1 MTPAPTPGQP
11 ERRPAFTRQPILQS
25 ADPYAVLG
33 LDRRATPA
41 EIKRAYFEM
50 VRQYSPET
58 NPEAFKQIRAAY
70 EKLNSA
76 ENKTETDLF
85 LFQPPPQW
93 EARKRRRKLDLD
105 FDPQDILRL
114 LQNHGDLGRARF
126 DEDFRPLVLQRK
138 VEQKFAKCL
147 TGKKAWYL
155 SPTTTKWEGE
165 EENHAKRNCKRNLP
179 SSELQ
184 FDRKRH

>member
-1 MTPAPTPGQP
+1 MTPAPTPEQP
-11 ERRPAFTRQPILQS
+11 ERRPAFTRQPILHS

-33 LDRRATPA
+33 LDRRATPE
-41 EIKRAYFEM
+41 EIKRAYFEL

-85 LFQPPPQW
+85 LFQPPSQW

-105 FDPQDILRL
+105 FDPQDILL
-114 LQNHGDLGRARF
+114 VLQNRGDLGRTRF
-126 DEDFRPLVLQRK
+126 DEDFHPIEV
-138 VEQKFAKCL
+138 
-147 TGKKAWYL
+147 
-155 SPTTTKWEGE
+155 
-165 EENHAKRNCKRNLP
+165 
-179 SSELQ
+179 
-184 FDRKRH
+184 DRK

>member
-1 MTPAPTPGQP
+1 MTSSTPEQP
-11 ERRPAFTRQPILQS
+11 ERRSAITRTPILSS

-33 LDRRATPA
+33 LDRHATST
-41 EIKRAYFEM
+41 EIKRAYFEL

-58 NPEAFKQIRAAY
+58 NPEAFKQVRTAY

-85 LFQPPPQW
+85 LFQPPSQW

-114 LQNHGDLGRARF
+114 MQNTGDLGRASF
-126 DEDFRPLVLQRK
+126 DEDHR
-138 VEQKFAKCL
+138 
-147 TGKKAWYL
+147 
-155 SPTTTKWEGE
+155 SIE
-165 EENHAKRNCKRNLP
+165 ELCK
-179 SSELQ
+179 
-184 FDRKRH
+184 

>member
-1 MTPAPTPGQP
+1 MTTASTPEQP
-11 ERRPAFTRQPILQS
+11 ERRPVFSRQPILHS

-33 LDRRATPA
+33 LERRATPG
-41 EIKRAYFEM
+41 EIKRAYFEL

-58 NPEAFKQIRAAY
+58 NPEAFKQIRTAY

-85 LFQPPPQW
+85 LFRPPAQW

-114 LQNHGDLGRARF
+114 MQTYGDLGCTHF
-126 DEDFRPLVLQRK
+126 DEDFRPIEVARK
-138 VEQKFAKCL
+138 
-147 TGKKAWYL
+147 
-155 SPTTTKWEGE
+155 
-165 EENHAKRNCKRNLP
+165 
-179 SSELQ
+179 
-184 FDRKRH
+184 